1 MWLSRQQDN
10 WSNYLHKFPCRYA
23 ARKSACHWATW
34 GMHIAAVFSGNQK
47 CVSSMRSSCSHKG
60 FYCFFFFLPASP
72 GTVLFSSLS
81 VFALGTPLRLV
92 ADTAATDLVLS
103 LHSNKHS
110 CPNWQNPVSSFHSTC
125 MGRALTA
132 TAQTLMLSAKHAP
145 REHRKKW
152 TRKPYPVDKNS
163 GCSEKVQI
171 SSQ

>member
-1 MWLSRQQDN
+1 MPLGNLRHAHCSRLFWKPKMCFQHEKFMLSQ
-10 WSNYLHKFPCRYA
+10 
-23 ARKSACHWATW
+23 
-34 GMHIAAVFSGNQK
+34 
-47 CVSSMRSSCSHKG
+47 G
-60 FYCFFFFLPASP
+60 FLLFFFFSLPASP
-72 GTVLFSSLS
+72 GTVLFSRLS

>member
-1 MWLSRQQDN
+1 MPLGNLRHAHCSRLFWKPKMCFQHEKFMLSQ
-10 WSNYLHKFPCRYA
+10 
-23 ARKSACHWATW
+23 
-34 GMHIAAVFSGNQK
+34 
-47 CVSSMRSSCSHKG
+47 G
-60 FYCFFFFLPASP
+60 FLLFFFFLPASP